1 MKRVQR
7 LAAGIL
13 IAALALLALVYAG
26 DYLYVRY
33 RITRHQPGDPFDVV
47 TIQTTYAVAQK
58 DGRAEIILGEPE
70 TQSCVHSLF
79 AHFGLTPCWYL
90 KRESQKPEVIG
101 GTILFCRA
109 IRGPAEGDS
118 RALWQ
123 PDFAKAVAMCP
134 NRRPALRSIEHS
146 WSYAASED

>member
-33 RITRHQPGDPFDVV
+33 RIARHQPGDPFDVV
-47 TIQTTYAVAQK
+47 TIQPTYAIAQK
-58 DGRAEIILGEPE
+58 DGRVEIVVGDPE
-70 TQSCVHSLF
+70 TQPCVHSLF

-90 KRESQKPEVIG
+90 KRTSQKPEVIG
-101 GTILFCRA
+101 GAILFCRA
-109 IRGPAEGDS
+109 IRGLVEEGS
-118 RALWQ
+118 RALWR
-123 PDFAKAVAMCP
+123 PGLAKAAATYST
-134 NRRPALRSIEHS
+134 RRPAPQSAAHYQS
-146 WSYAASED
+146 SAASED

>member
-13 IAALALLALVYAG
+13 IAALALLALVYAC

-33 RITRHQPGDPFDVV
+33 RITRHQSGDPFDVV
-47 TIQTTYAVAQK
+47 TIQPTYAIAQK
-58 DGRAEIILGEPE
+58 DGRAEIVLGDPE
-70 TQSCVHSLF
+70 TQPCVHSLF

-90 KRESQKPEVIG
+90 KRTSQKPEVIG
-101 GTILFCRA
+101 GAILFCRA
-109 IRGPAEGDS
+109 IRGLVGEDP

-123 PDFAKAVAMCP
+123 PDLAKAVATYSS
-134 NRRPALRSIEHS
+134 RRPALQSIERS
-146 WSYAASED
+146 RSSAASED